1 MRMKLLSDK
10 WQNISMTV
18 EKEKLE
24 KKGVLE
30 KKLRSLEE
38 RIAIERPSDDAKFK
52 VLIYQVNYINLGN
65 QRLNE

>member
-10 WQNISMTV
+10 WQNISVTV

-30 KKLRSLEE
+30 HKLRNLEE

-52 VLIYQVNYINLGN
+52 VFCFFIQFIIAKALKD
-65 QRLNE
+65 